1 MQDPENPFI
10 LRASEQIENDSVF
23 LRLFSDS
30 FLDILSPENFLPKVH
45 VFISAPGGGKTT
57 LFRIFTP
64 DSILQIHRQRR
75 NPPYSDL
82 FKKLKN
88 YNVIAD
94 EKPQLLGVYLPCTN
108 SFADIDNL
116 ELKPEI
122 RNKLF
127 LSLLASRIIISS
139 LRGILNL
146 VHSDTDSLS
155 KIRFKTVPS
164 NIAEGKIDSHINGE
178 ELYEKV
184 SKIEL
189 KISKILDSLNN
200 DYDLNFTTFRD
211 FDFLK
216 ILSPKNILYD
226 GKPIIEKTLFMF
238 DDIHILKKSQ
248 IEDLFKNLE
257 CGRPPISI
265 WLSERKEALQFNEL
279 VKGVTGRD
287 FKFIEIEDK
296 LDKNYKNIVKKIA
309 DLRGESSKLRTP
321 FTECV
326 IGSLDGEEWDAKFE
340 KIIQKVKQRITYL
353 TGESTKYNRWISEQK
368 NMINSNQ
375 TSAIEWRALEI
386 LIQRKEKGGQT
397 QLDNNPLPSDDI
409 KKISEYKSAS
419 ELFISHENKDI
430 PYYCDFEKIISLS
443 TCNIEQFLFI
453 CSDLFDE
460 SLSNSIRKKGF
471 TVSLSKQQAIIRET
485 AKNYWSRLPKNIPCG
500 ENVFRLLDSFAKDAC
515 KQTYRETAPYLPG
528 ITGFGIHHEKY
539 LEIINK
545 NNQNKFPIFKT
556 LEDTL
561 RSCLAHNVLT
571 VKTNYKQGPKN
582 SDSTIVFYLNR
593 LLCVSFN
600 LPLGYGG
607 FKRTTSGELSRWVK
621 PSSKGLGE

>member
-30 FLDILSPENFLPKVH
+30 FLDILSPENFLSKVH

-64 DSILQIHRQRR
+64 ESILQIHTHRK
-75 NPPYSDL
+75 NPPHSEL

-88 YNVIAD
+88 YNIVTD
-94 EKPQLLGVYLPCTN
+94 EKPLLLGIYLLCTN

-122 RNKLF
+122 KNKLF

-146 VHSDTDSLS
+146 ARSDIDSLS
-155 KIRFKTVPS
+155 KIRFRTVPS
-164 NIAEGKIDSHINGE
+164 NIVEGKIDSHINGE

-184 SKIEL
+184 SNIEL

-200 DYDLNFTTFRD
+200 DYDLNFTTFRN

-248 IEDLFKNLE
+248 IFDLFKNLE
-257 CGRPPISI
+257 CSRPPISI
-265 WLSERKEALQFNEL
+265 WLSERKEALQFDEL
-279 VKGVTGRD
+279 INGNTDRD
-287 FKFIEIEDK
+287 FQFIKIEDE
-296 LDKNYKNIVKKIA
+296 LGENYKNIVKKIA
-309 DLRGESSKLRTP
+309 DLRGVSSKLRTP

-326 IGSLDGEEWDAKFE
+326 NGSLDSEEWNAKFE
-340 KIIQKVKQRITYL
+340 KIIQRVKQRIASMTK
-353 TGESTKYNRWISEQK
+353 GSTKYNQWINEQK
-368 NMINSNQ
+368 NKTNSNR

-397 QLDNNPLPSDDI
+397 QLDNNPLPFDET

-419 ELFISHENKDI
+419 ELFISYENKEI
-430 PYYCDFEKIISLS
+430 PYYCNFEKIISLS

-471 TVSLSKQQAIIRET
+471 TVSLSKQQAIIKET
-485 AKNYWSRLPKNIPCG
+485 AKNYWNRLPKNIPYG
-500 ENVFRLLDSFAKDAC
+500 ENAFWLLDSFAKKAHE
-515 KQTYRETAPYLPG
+515 QTYRKTAPYLPG

-545 NNQNKFPIFKT
+545 NNQKKFPIFKT
-556 LEDTL
+556 LEGTL

-571 VKTNYKQGPKN
+571 VKTTKQGPKN
-582 SDSTIVFYLNR
+582 SDPTIVFYLNR

-607 FKRTTSGELSRWVK
+607 FKPTTSGELSRWIK